1 MGLIKKAYEYSELC
15 DADVCLGIRLRGS
28 GHVFTF
34 LSDPA
39 GFWSKFDS
47 LLVRNMRA
55 RLSLHTNKEARQR
68 TTHRQFAKQ
77 GKISKSRSG
86 DLGPKDQVP
95 VAVRRPTVSGNRP
108 SLGL

>member
-47 LLVRNMRA
+47 LLATYYPPPVRKTGEN
-55 RLSLHTNKEARQR
+55 
-68 TTHRQFAKQ
+68 F
-77 GKISKSRSG
+77 ISRSG

-95 VAVRRPTVSGNRP
+95 VAVRRPTVSWNRP

>member
-1 MGLIKKAYEYSELC
+1 MSTEPSNTVRPSRATLSPRKSAQQKRNRRKMGLIKKAYEYSELC

-47 LLVRNMRA
+47 LLATYYPPPVRK
-55 RLSLHTNKEARQR
+55 TGEDFK
-68 TTHRQFAKQ
+68 TKV
-77 GKISKSRSG
+77 G
-86 DLGPKDQVP
+86 
-95 VAVRRPTVSGNRP
+95 
-108 SLGL
+108 